1 MNVDVPLH
9 IKNPPAI
16 QRNVHVSGGT
26 NWDLSR
32 SAVQTPIR
40 QLPDPEPV
48 RVSDDASWS
57 QVSHETLPSYQPAD
71 AIPKSAPS
79 VFSFPLRQSTVSKVA
94 TRHLKDLSKSK
105 TYLVVGHADSNERS
119 PSKLSWARAK
129 NVAAVLKRTGHSVT
143 AVKAFGADRPASHSE
158 SSANRRVEIF
168 AVAK

>member
-1 MNVDVPLH
+1 MNVEVPLH

-16 QRNVHVSGGT
+16 QRNVQVSGGT

-40 QLPDPEPV
+40 PLVEPEPV
-48 RVSDDASWS
+48 RLADDASWS
-57 QVSHETLPSYQPAD
+57 QVSPEILPHYHPAD
-71 AIPKSAPS
+71 GVPKTTPS
-79 VFSFPLRQSTVSKVA
+79 VSSFAPRQAAVSKAA
-94 TRHLKDLSKSK
+94 TRHLKELSKSK
-105 TYLVVGHADSNERS
+105 TYLVVGHADANERS

-143 AVKAFGADRPASHSE
+143 AVKAFGSDRPASHGE
-158 SSANRRVEIF
+158 AAANRRVEIY